1 MSGINPVAKAYVLG
15 GEMRA
20 HREAARLVQRELAR
34 RVGVSHSMVVRWE
47 RGIRVPD
54 ADHITTFADVLGLS
68 AVDRDHLMQLAR
80 EAADEPVNEVSAG
93 ERGAADALTTLIE
106 FERSATAITDVSPL
120 LVPGLMQTTDY
131 ARIVLGRATDVETR
145 AAVRVGRREILTR
158 ERNPVQYT
166 AFLLESVLY
175 QQIGGDIMADQLR
188 LICTLADLPN
198 VCVRII
204 PDAVGITRAH
214 MGSFVLLEFAKA
226 DPIVHVEHLSTTAFL
241 RDRAD
246 VEAHRGARTDLEQVA
261 MSPDESVGLIADVI
275 DKMETTQ

>member
-1 MSGINPVAKAYVLG
+1 MSGINPDALAYVLG
-15 GEMRA
+15 GEIRA

-54 ADHITTFADVLGLS
+54 AAHLVKFADVLGLS
-68 AVDRDHLMQLAR
+68 AVDRDRLTQLAR

-93 ERGAADALTTLIE
+93 ERGQADALTTLIE

-120 LVPGLMQTTDY
+120 LVPGLMQTSDY
-131 ARIVLGRATDVETR
+131 ARIVLGRAADVETR
-145 AAVRVGRREILTR
+145 TAVRVGRRDVLTR
-158 ERNPVQYT
+158 RRNPVQYT
-166 AFLLESVLY
+166 AMILESVLH
-175 QQIGGDIMADQLR
+175 QRIGSEVMADQLR

-204 PDAVGITRAH
+204 PDAVGLTRAH
-214 MGSFVLLEFAKA
+214 MGAFMLIEFAKA
-226 DPIVHVEHLSTTAFL
+226 EPIVHLEHLSTTAFL

-246 VEAHRGARTDLEQVA
+246 VEAHMGARTDLDQVA
-261 MSPDESVGLIADVI
+261 MSPDDSIELIADVI
-275 DKMETTQ
+275 EKMETTQ